1 MSGHVYAFGPFLL
14 DAGQRVLLRDGKPV
28 PLTPKAVDTLLVLV
42 RNAGHLVAKDDL
54 MKEVWP
60 DAFVEEV
67 NLAKNIFV
75 LRHTLGSGEQG
86 QNYIE
91 TVPKRGYRFVASVT
105 PGVADGEGSRIATEP
120 QSPAV
125 APTPSKEIVQ
135 NVGEASSAGLKPRP
149 DSTLFQPPQR
159 RPWRLAVLLMAVAL
173 ALGAGWLWL
182 SPLPPPTVLKIT
194 QITHFGRV
202 APASRLVTD
211 GTRIYF
217 EEMRGGRL
225 TLAAVPI
232 EGGEPAAVPTPFPN
246 TALYGISPDHAE
258 LLVGS
263 YPGGPPEPELWVV
276 PTTGGSPRR
285 LGDVTGHDAAWSRDG
300 QKIAYF
306 SGSGLYVVK
315 PDGSDRRQLATTEG
329 KGWFSRWAP
338 DGSALRFSAFGTEI
352 LSLSLWELDAKGG
365 NLHRLLAGW
374 REPPAFYG
382 DGESDGDWTE
392 NYFVFRSTRAAM
404 AGIWAIAESGK
415 FLRRPSRVPVQLMT
429 TDSSLWSLVA
439 VKNRILYPGEKEV
452 RELARYDGRS
462 KQFVPY
468 LGGVRARDVDFSSD
482 GQWVAYVVPNMQQN
496 ILWRSRVDG
505 RDRQQLT
512 FPPMHAG
519 QPRWSPDGRKIAF
532 DGIVPGK
539 REGIFLV
546 SSGGGEPEPVTP
558 SGLDSTFP
566 DWSPGGD
573 SLVFNAPVRAPGSL
587 LNGENGGT
595 YQLDLKTRG
604 LSVFPGAE
612 NLFYPCWSPDGRYM
626 AALAPDGK
634 LMLFD
639 SRSHE
644 WRELAHGTALRPP
657 RWSPDSKYAYSQDVE
672 GSQPIFRV
680 RISDR
685 KMEPI
690 TTFDEIQ
697 RADVRSYALAA
708 VAPNGSTVVSLI
720 LSHSDIYALDVKFP

>member
-1 MSGHVYAFGPFLL
+1 MNRQMYAFGPFLL
-14 DAGQRVLLRDGKPV
+14 DAGQRVVLRDGRPV

-75 LRHTLGSGEQG
+75 LRHALGNGEQG

-91 TVPKRGYRFVASVT
+91 TVPKRGYRFVAGVT

-120 QSPAV
+120 QSPAA
-125 APTPSKEIVQ
+125 APTPSKEIIEHT
-135 NVGEASSAGLKPRP
+135 GARAPAGLKPRP
-149 DSTLFQPPQR
+149 S
-159 RPWRLAVLLMAVAL
+159 WRLAVLLIALAL
-173 ALGAGWLWL
+173 ALGLGWLWL
-182 SPLPPPTVLKIT
+182 FPLPPPTVLKIT

-202 APASRLVTD
+202 APATRLVTD

-217 EEMRGGRL
+217 EEMRGGRS

-232 EGGEPAAVPTPFPN
+232 EGGEPAVVPTPFPN
-246 TALYGISPDHAE
+246 TALHGISPDHAE

-263 YPGGPPEPELWVV
+263 YPGGSPEPELWVM

-285 LGDVTGHDAAWSRDG
+285 VGDVTGHGAAWSRDG

-315 PDGSDRRQLATTEG
+315 PDGSDRRHVATTEG
-329 KGWFSRWAP
+329 RGWYSRWAP
-338 DGSALRFSAFGTEI
+338 DGQTLLFSTFGSDI
-352 LSLSLWELDAKGG
+352 PSLLLWEVDAKGG

-374 REPPAFYG
+374 REPPAYYG
-382 DGESDGDWTE
+382 DGESDGDWAG

-404 AGIWAIAESGK
+404 ASIWAIAEGGK
-415 FLRRPSRVPVQLMT
+415 SLHRPSRAPVQLMT
-429 TDSSLWSLVA
+429 TDSSLWSLLA
-439 VKNRILYPGEKEV
+439 VKDRIFYPGEKDV

-512 FPPMHAG
+512 FPPMQAG

-539 REGIFLV
+539 RGGICLV
-546 SSGGGEPEPVTP
+546 SSEGGEPEPVTP
-558 SGLDSTFP
+558 PGLDSTFP

-604 LSVFPGAE
+604 LSVFPGYLETRDPVSGAVYFAT
-612 NLFYPCWSPDGRYM
+612 LG
-626 AALAPDGK
+626 
-634 LMLFD
+634 
-639 SRSHE
+639 
-644 WRELAHGTALRPP
+644 
-657 RWSPDSKYAYSQDVE
+657 
-672 GSQPIFRV
+672 
-680 RISDR
+680 
-685 KMEPI
+685 
-690 TTFDEIQ
+690 
-697 RADVRSYALAA
+697 A
-708 VAPNGSTVVSLI
+708 VAAHPDLRWATTCLSTRRTHAGNMQWHRERAHAVGSHPRPRRMPART
-720 LSHSDIYALDVKFP
+720 ATA

>member
-1 MSGHVYAFGPFLL
+1 MSGLYAFGPFLL
-14 DAGQRVLLRDGKPV
+14 DAGQRLLLREGKPV

-75 LRHTLGSGEQG
+75 LRHALGDGEHARE
-86 QNYIE
+86 YIE
-91 TVPKRGYRFVASVT
+91 TVPKRGYRFVARVREC
-105 PGVADGEGSRIATEP
+105 VGESEEGRGF
-120 QSPAV
+120 SPAEL
-125 APTPSKEIVQ
+125 APSKEIIEHIGARTPAEV
-135 NVGEASSAGLKPRP
+135 KPRP
-149 DSTLFQPPQR
+149 FSAVFQQPTRIQR
-159 RPWRLAVLLMAVAL
+159 PPWRLAVLLLAVALAL

-202 APASRLVTD
+202 TPATRLVTD

-217 EEMRGGRL
+217 EEIRGGRS

-232 EGGEPAAVPTPFPN
+232 GGGEPAAVPTPFPN
-246 TALYGISPDHAE
+246 TELYAISADHSE

-263 YPGGPPEPELWVV
+263 SPGGPAERELWMM

-285 LGDVTGHDAAWSRDG
+285 LGNVTGHGAAWSRDG

-315 PDGSDRRQLATTEG
+315 PDGSGRRQVATTEG
-329 KGWFSRWAP
+329 RGWYSRWAP
-338 DGSALRFSAFGTEI
+338 DGQTLLFSAFGSDI
-352 LSLSLWELDAKGG
+352 PSLLLWQVNANGG
-365 NLHRLLAGW
+365 NLHRLLTRW

-392 NYFVFRSTRAAM
+392 NYFVFRSTRAGM
-404 AGIWAIAESGK
+404 AGIWAMAERGK
-415 FLRRPSRVPVQLMT
+415 FVRRSSVNPVQLT
-429 TDSSLWSLVA
+429 ATDSSLWSLLA
-439 VKNRILYPGEKEV
+439 AKNRIFYPGDKEV
-452 RELARYDGRS
+452 RELARYDTRL

-468 LGGVRARDVDFSSD
+468 LPGVRARDVDFSRD
-482 GQWVAYVVPNMQQN
+482 GRWVAYVVPNMQQN
-496 ILWRSRVDG
+496 MLWRSRVDG
-505 RDRQQLT
+505 SDRQQLT
-512 FPPMHAG
+512 FPPMHAVA
-519 QPRWSPDGRKIAF
+519 PRWSPDGRKIAF
-532 DGIVPGK
+532 AGTVPGK
-539 REGIFLV
+539 RTGIFLV
-546 SSGGGEPEPVTP
+546 SPEGGEPEPVTP
-558 SGLDSTFP
+558 SGLHSTFP
-566 DWSPGGD
+566 GWTPGGD
-573 SLVFNAPVRAPGSL
+573 SLVFNAPVRSLGSL

-595 YQLDLKTRG
+595 YQLDLKTRR
-604 LSVFPGAE
+604 LSVFPGEE
-612 NLFYPCWSPDGRYM
+612 NPLYPCWSPDGRYL

-639 SRSHE
+639 SRSRG
-644 WRELAHGTALRPP
+644 WRELTQRTALRPA

-672 GSQPIFRV
+672 GNQPIFRV
-680 RISDR
+680 RISDG
-685 KMEPI
+685 KIEPI

-708 VAPNGSTVVSLI
+708 VAPDGSPVVSLV
-720 LSHSDIYALDVKFP
+720 LAHSDIYALDLKFP